1 MIGVIGLDH
10 HRAPMAVRERL
21 AFTGEALREA
31 VLALGDADMLS
42 EVVILSTC
50 NRTEVYAA
58 GASWTDVAQVVET
71 FLTRHYLAGGSALPA
86 LSAPTAALPA
96 SGALSR
102 YLSVREGLDA
112 ARHLFN
118 VVAGLRS

>member
-31 VLALGDADMLS
+31 VLALGDADVLS

-58 GASWTDVAQVVET
+58 GASWADVAQV
-71 FLTRHYLAGGSALPA
+71 
-86 LSAPTAALPA
+86 
-96 SGALSR
+96 
-102 YLSVREGLDA
+102 
-112 ARHLFN
+112 
-118 VVAGLRS
+118 